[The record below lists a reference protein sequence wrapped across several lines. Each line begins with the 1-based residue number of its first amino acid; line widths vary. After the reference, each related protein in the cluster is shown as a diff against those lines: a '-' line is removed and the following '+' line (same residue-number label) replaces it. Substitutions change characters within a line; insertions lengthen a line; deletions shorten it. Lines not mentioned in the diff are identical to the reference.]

1 MAVLDRQPRVII
13 HDLRRGGGGGGGRAL
28 AIVLSCLVACSV
40 RILGFLLYFN
50 DPNDPIYKHFFRGG
64 KSEANRE
71 VVCVLRVV
79 CIGLVHETLLYST
92 KFQSDLKLN
101 SIFDR

>member
-13 HDLRRGGGGGGGRAL
+13 HDLRRGGGGGRREGFSDSS
-28 AIVLSCLVACSV
+28 ITCSV

-71 VVCVLRVV
+71 EVCVLRVV

-101 SIFDR
+101 CIFDR

>member
-1 MAVLDRQPRVII
+1 MTPSISI
-13 HDLRRGGGGGGGRAL
+13 
-28 AIVLSCLVACSV
+28 S
-40 RILGFLLYFN
+40 LGA
-50 DPNDPIYKHFFRGG
+50 G